1 MATSTLEPSSH
12 AVPPF
17 SEHDKLGPLGAKTS
31 VLENEPELRRALVGA
46 FAATAEA
53 ARDAAAKVDSNLHT
67 AVHDYRKALRRAR
80 AVLSLL
86 DGALPKSERRA
97 VRRALQEARRA
108 VSGARDQ
115 AVAPEVLNGLSLDEI
130 SREAANAVIANAAA
144 AMPPAAEIKQLLA
157 EGAAR
162 AAAQVGALEAALP
175 QELEWKTVADGVRAI
190 YAEARDARKSAKTSK
205 RKFHSWRRRS
215 KELTYALE
223 VLSGFAAHH
232 VHELQQEIESVT
244 DTASPA
250 VDLVMVRDFVRTY
263 GQGIA
268 PQAFEQLVATL
279 DHQLDELMRDARN
292 AGKSVFARSPKKFE
306 RRLTKAVK
314 KDLAPPSDE
323 PDQPDELS
331 GSDSDSADHVT
342 D

>member
-1 MATSTLEPSSH
+1 MYRGRMAPSTLEPSSH
-12 AVPPF
+12 SVPRF
-17 SEHDKLGPLGAKTS
+17 AEHDKLGLLGAKTS
-31 VLENEPELRRALVGA
+31 VLESELELRRALVGA
-46 FAATAEA
+46 FAATTEA
-53 ARDAAAKVDSNLHT
+53 ARDAASKVDSNLHT

-86 DGALPKSERRA
+86 DGALPRSERRA
-97 VRRALQEARRA
+97 VRHALQEARRA

-115 AVAPEVLNGLSLDEI
+115 AVAPEVLNSLSLDEI
-130 SREAANAVIANAAA
+130 AREAANAVITNAAA

-162 AAAQVGALEAALP
+162 AAAQVEALEAALP
-175 QELEWKTVADGVRAI
+175 QELAWKTVAEGVRAI
-190 YAEARDARKSAKTSK
+190 YAEARDARQSAKTSK

-232 VHELQQEIESVT
+232 VNELQHEIETVT
-244 DTASPA
+244 DTAGPA

-268 PQAFEQLVATL
+268 PQAFEQLIGAL
-279 DHQLDELMRDARN
+279 DHQLEELMRDSRT
-292 AGKSVFARSPKKFE
+292 AGKSVFDRSPKKFE

-323 PDQPDELS
+323 AAEP
-331 GSDSDSADHVT
+331 DSDSAARVT

>member
-1 MATSTLEPSSH
+1 MATSTIEPG
-12 AVPPF
+12 F

-46 FAATAEA
+46 FSAAADGAREA
-53 ARDAAAKVDSNLHT
+53 VAKVDSNVHT

-80 AVLSLL
+80 AVLNLL
-86 DGALPKSERRA
+86 ADALPKSERRA
-97 VRRALQEARRA
+97 VRRALQQARRA

-115 AVAPEVLNGLSLDEI
+115 AVAPEVLNGLSLDEV
-130 SREAANAVIANAAA
+130 SRDAANAVIKNAEQ
-144 AMPPAAEIKQLLA
+144 AMPATAEIKQLLA

-162 AAAQVGALEAALP
+162 AAAQVEALEAALP
-175 QELEWKTVADGVRAI
+175 QELEWKAVAKGVREI
-190 YAEARDARKSAKTSK
+190 YEEARDARKSAKSSK
-205 RKFHSWRRRS
+205 RKFHTWRRRS

-223 VLSGFAAHH
+223 VLAGFTASH
-232 VHELQQEIESVT
+232 VAELQHEIEGVT

-268 PQAFEQLVATL
+268 SEAFDQLVGAL
-279 DHQLDELMRDARN
+279 DHQLADLMRDSRS
-292 AGKSVFARSPKKFE
+292 AGKDAFGRSPKKFE

-314 KDLAPPSDE
+314 KDLAPGAKSDH
-323 PDQPDELS
+323 DEA
-331 GSDSDSADHVT
+331 DSESTELVT